1 MSHSVEGRLPFLDHK
16 VVECVRSMPSSIKL
30 KGSVVK
36 YVLREAVRGL
46 ITDKVYQAEKKGF
59 VTQLSRIAQQGTKM
73 YALAQD
79 TLRSDVL
86 GDLPFYDK
94 QAIIKVLDTL
104 PSLPE
109 AQRHAWD
116 PILLNAL
123 GACILQQTY
132 RISG

>member
-1 MSHSVEGRLPFLDHK
+1 
-16 VVECVRSMPSSIKL
+16 MPSSIKL

-36 YVLREAVRGL
+36 YILREAVRGL

-59 VTQLSRIAQQGTKM
+59 VTQLSRIAQPGTKM

-86 GDLPFYDK
+86 GDLPFYDN

-123 GACILQQTY
+123 GTCILQQTY